1 MKKLMVIMPC
11 YNEEEV
17 LPISI
22 KKMSKLMQEMI
33 ASQKISKDSKVC
45 LVNDGSTDKTWD
57 IISETVAKDKMFG
70 GINLSRNFGHQSAL
84 LAGLYGGADADMYV
98 TIDADLQD
106 DIECIKEMVE
116 KCNQGFDIVYGVK
129 VKRDADGFFKKLTA
143 TTFYKFMAFLGV
155 NIVYNHADF
164 RLMSKKAVTAM
175 KQFGEHNLFL
185 RAVVPLVGFKSCQVK
200 DVISERVAG
209 KSKYTL
215 KKMVTFAWNGISS
228 FSIVPLHLVT
238 LLGMF
243 VSFLS
248 MCLIIYTFYK
258 YFKGGVIP
266 GYTSLIAAISFFSGV
281 ILLSLGVIG
290 EYLGRVFNEVKA
302 RPLYIIDEKINLD

>member
-1 MKKLMVIMPC
+1 MKKLMVVMPC

-22 KKMSKLMQEMI
+22 KRMTTLMKEMI
-33 ASQKISKDSKVC
+33 DAKMISKDSQVC

-57 IISETVAKDKMFG
+57 IISQTAKENKMFAG
-70 GINLSRNFGHQSAL
+70 VNLSRNFGHQGAL
-84 LAGLYGGADADMYV
+84 LAGLYGSEADMYV

-106 DIECIKEMVE
+106 NIECIKEMVD
-116 KCNQGFDIVYGVK
+116 KHNQGFDVVYGVK
-129 VKRDADGFFKKLTA
+129 VKRDADGFFKKWTA
-143 TTFYKFMAFLGV
+143 EMFYKIMALFGV
-155 NIVYNHADF
+155 KIVFNHADF
-164 RLMSKKAVTAM
+164 RLMSKKAVETM
-175 KQFGEHNLFL
+175 KQFGERNLFL
-185 RAVVPLVGFKSCQVK
+185 RAIVPLCGYKSCSVK

-215 KKMVTFAWNGISS
+215 KKMLTFAWNGISS

-238 LLGMF
+238 VVGF
-243 VSFLS
+243 VVCFLS
-248 MCLIIYTFYK
+248 MILIIYTLYK
-258 YFKGGVIP
+258 YFKGGVVP

-281 ILLSLGVIG
+281 ILLSLGIIG
-290 EYLGRVFNEVKA
+290 EYLGRVLNEVKG